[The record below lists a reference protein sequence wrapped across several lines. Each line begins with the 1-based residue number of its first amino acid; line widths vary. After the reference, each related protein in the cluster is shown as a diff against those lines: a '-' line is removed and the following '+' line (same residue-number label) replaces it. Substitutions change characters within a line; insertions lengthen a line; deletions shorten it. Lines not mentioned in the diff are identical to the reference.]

1 MIKSL
6 IENYKNGDNE
16 IMLDIINQFS
26 PLIEKY
32 NKKYENEDISSE
44 LIITLIKLINS
55 LDIKKFKFDGE
66 IINYI
71 KIAIKNRYLDII
83 RQNSKKNEFL
93 FYELD
98 TDISDYNNLYEKLIS
113 DIEYERILNTL
124 NSKER
129 LIIDGLY
136 NLQKKEVEIA
146 QELGLSKQNIHNIKK
161 KTLKKISKFVEKE
174 GFYYGVRSY

>member
-1 MIKSL
+1 MTKCL
-6 IENYKNGDNE
+6 IENYKNGDKE
-16 IMLDIINQFS
+16 SMLDIINQFT

-32 NKKYENEDISSE
+32 NRKYENEDISSE

-71 KIAIKNRYLDII
+71 KIAIKNKYLDII

-98 TDISDYNNLYEKLIS
+98 TDILDYNNSYEELIS
-113 DIEYERILNTL
+113 NIEYERILNTL
-124 NSKER
+124 NEKEK

-146 QELGLSKQNIHNIKK
+146 QELGVSKQNIHNIKR
-161 KTLKKISKFVEKE
+161 KTLKKISEFVEKE
-174 GFYYGVRSY
+174 GSCYGIRSC